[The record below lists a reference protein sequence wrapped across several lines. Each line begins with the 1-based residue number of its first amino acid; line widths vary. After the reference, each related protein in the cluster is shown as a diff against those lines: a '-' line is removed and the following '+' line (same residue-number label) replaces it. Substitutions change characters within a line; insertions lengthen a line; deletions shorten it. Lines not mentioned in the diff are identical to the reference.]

1 MNPQLTPVFYTLLTI
16 LLLFFGLLFLTG
28 IILQVK
34 RFFWELN
41 YINMEIARTTGEEQ
55 RQWQKKKRRLWL
67 SLLPFYRG

>member
-1 MNPQLTPVFYTLLTI
+1 MISDIDPTVVTLLVI
-16 LLLFFGLLFLTG
+16 LILFLGLLFLIG
-28 IILQVK
+28 MILQVK

>member
-1 MNPQLTPVFYTLLTI
+1 MISDIDPTVVTLLVI
-16 LLLFFGLLFLTG
+16 LILFFGLLFLIG
-28 IILQVK
+28 MILQVK

-55 RQWQKKKRRLWL
+55 RQWRKKRRRLWL